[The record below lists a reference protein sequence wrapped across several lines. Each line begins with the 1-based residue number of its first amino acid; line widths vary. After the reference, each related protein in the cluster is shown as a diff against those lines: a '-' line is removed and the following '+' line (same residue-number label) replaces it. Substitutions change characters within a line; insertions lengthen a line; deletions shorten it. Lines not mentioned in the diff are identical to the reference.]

1 MSTTSRRWSSQDDFF
16 CWQMLAIKKKASEGT
31 LWFIRFL
38 FSSLLCRSLCS
49 HIYKTFTARKTV
61 QKKLTGEQEWMEKKI
76 WIESLSGERGK
87 RFFYARS
94 LHYGRED
101 DNEWFCGEKRGSWK
115 SGESV
120 NSHIPPQINL
130 KNMLPLFTSLVQIQW
145 HSLTR
150 INFNLL
156 SDSGLSA
163 GVSFWL
169 LDRWLLC
176 FLIGA
181 SSEIPQQRN
190 PTRNQFENNLRRAV
204 EFKLHFYYEKSLLFC
219 CWWRV
224 VMTMRDVMCVWKYF
238 CERKSV
244 YISEG
249 FHVN

>member
-1 MSTTSRRWSSQDDFF
+1 
-16 CWQMLAIKKKASEGT
+16 
-31 LWFIRFL
+31 
-38 FSSLLCRSLCS
+38 
-49 HIYKTFTARKTV
+49 
-61 QKKLTGEQEWMEKKI
+61 MEKKI
-76 WIESLSGERGK
+76 ELNHWVAREENVFFTRVHSTMDGE
-87 RFFYARS
+87 
-94 LHYGRED
+94 
-101 DNEWFCGEKRGSWK
+101 EWFCGEKRGSWK
-115 SGESV
+115 SSESV

-190 PTRNQFENNLRRAV
+190 PPRINLKTICDEPWSSNYIFIMRKVCSSVADGV
-204 EFKLHFYYEKSLLFC
+204 LS
-219 CWWRV
+219 WRW
-224 VMTMRDVMCVWKYF
+224 DVMCVWKYF
-238 CERKSV
+238 CELLFILAKDFMLIR
-244 YISEG
+244 
-249 FHVN
+249 